1 MRPRVWKI
9 MQVTMFSDMS
19 MVSGQCTM
27 ESMPTVSSKNMIT
40 VPFMASKK
48 KLKTLK
54 SCLKIGFVAPPPLDL
69 ILTSI
74 SFLKDA
80 DVLPFASKIKD

>member
-48 KLKTLK
+48 KLLTLK
-54 SCLKIGFVAPPPLDL
+54 SCLEISFVAPPPLNL
-69 ILTSI
+69 SI